1 MKKVFQTAAG
11 LFGGGTPLVCVPIVA
26 KDQEGIWKKA
36 EEIRTLPADI
46 VEWRADFYTDV
57 KDSEKVADTLG
68 GLKKRLKGKSL
79 LFTLRT
85 RGEGGNLE
93 LSPEACYR
101 LNREA
106 AGSGYADLI
115 DVEAY
120 LDPART
126 AEEIQKL
133 HELPGIHVIASSH
146 DFGRTP
152 LPEEMLDRLR
162 QMEAF
167 GADVAKLAVMPNN
180 RQDVLNLL
188 QAALWADEELS
199 IPTVTM
205 SMGSMGVVSRICGRL
220 TGSAMTFA
228 AAGQVS
234 APGQIPV
241 AQMGEIL
248 KITG

>member
-1 MKKVFQTAAG
+1 MKKVFQTATG
-11 LFGGGTPLVCVPIVA
+11 IFGGGTPLVCVPIVA
-26 KDQEGIWKKA
+26 GDQDGIWKKA
-36 EEIRTLPADI
+36 EEIRALPVDI
-46 VEWRADFYTDV
+46 VEWRADFYTEV
-57 KDSEKVADTLG
+57 KDFGKVLDTLG
-68 GLKKRLKGKSL
+68 GLKKRLTEKSL
-79 LFTLRT
+79 LFTFRT

-126 AEEIQKL
+126 AEEIQRL
-133 HELPGIHVIASSH
+133 HETPGVRVIASSH
-146 DFGRTP
+146 AFDRTP
-152 LPEEMLDRLR
+152 PAEEMLGRLR

-167 GADVAKLAVMPNN
+167 GADAAKLAVMPKD

-205 SMGSMGVVSRICGRL
+205 SMGSTGVVSRICGRL

-241 AQMGEIL
+241 AQMTDIL